1 MIFNE
6 TFLSSKSNFYKFI
19 GIIAIL
25 KFAYLFFIPITPQEA
40 YYWFYSQ
47 NLDWSYFDHPPMAA
61 YSIWLGTN
69 IFGDNIFGV
78 KFMAVVWYL
87 LTNLLL
93 YKTVSQFAEN
103 YNQSVNKNALS
114 FLSVLLLNLTL
125 FAHIYSIT
133 IVPDTPLIFF
143 WLLAV
148 YSVQERIITQ
158 NKNWWILA
166 GVALGLGLVSK
177 YTAVVIIGA
186 IFFFFLFS
194 SKHRK
199 ELVSPYPYL
208 AIALGFLIFA
218 PVIYWN
224 YERGWASFLFQS
236 TERANTVRSF
246 QITYILQLIGSQLF
260 MLTPLIFAYL
270 FKSCC
275 HIVTNW
281 KKEEK
286 LHLYFWSA
294 FIIIGGF
301 TLVSLTSLVKMNWLL
316 PGFIPLIAIIS
327 VLFSESFIENPL
339 KKIKQTKLVKLGIWS
354 SIVLVML
361 GHLVMLVPN
370 IPLGNGNT
378 WSGWQ
383 DASQKIY
390 KIQQENGGKDSVF
403 IFSNGYKGA
412 SLLKFYLPDQ
422 QNTYAENIYGKR
434 ALQFDYWGIPD
445 NLVGKDA
452 IYVRSDRTEYKN
464 DLNEIKKY
472 FDSVVEINSF
482 EYKFVNGKLT
492 RKIICYY
499 AKNYKGKNR

>member
-6 TFLSSKSNFYKFI
+6 TFLSSKSNFYKFL
-19 GIIAIL
+19 GIIAFV

-61 YSIWLGTN
+61 YSIWFGTN

-87 LTNLLL
+87 LTSLLL
-93 YKTVSQFAEN
+93 YKTVSRFTEN
-103 YNQSVNKNALS
+103 YIPNTNKSKLA
-114 FLSVLLLNLTL
+114 FLSVILFNLTL

-133 IVPDTPLIFF
+133 IVPDTPLMFF
-143 WLLAV
+143 WLLV
-148 YSVQERIITQ
+148 IYSVQERIISE
-158 NKNWWILA
+158 NKNWWLLA
-166 GVALGLGLVSK
+166 GVAIGFGLVSK
-177 YTAVVIIGA
+177 YTAIVIIGA

-194 SKHRK
+194 SKYRK
-199 ELVSPYPYL
+199 ELLSPYPYL
-208 AIALGFLIFA
+208 AIVIGFVIFA

-224 YERGWASFLFQS
+224 YERSWASFLFQS
-236 TERANTVRSF
+236 TERASTVRSL
-246 QITYILQLIGSQLF
+246 QITYILQLLGSQLF
-260 MLTPLIFAYL
+260 MLTPLLFVYL
-270 FKSCC
+270 FKSLYS
-275 HIVTNW
+275 VVKNW
-281 KKEEK
+281 KHSEN

-294 FIIIGGF
+294 LIIIGGF
-301 TLVSLTSLVKMNWLL
+301 TFVSLTSLVKMNWLL
-316 PGFIPLIAIIS
+316 PGFLPLIAIIS
-327 VLFSESFIENPL
+327 ILYSNDFIEL
-339 KKIKQTKLVKLGIWS
+339 TSKKIKQTKLMKFGIWS
-354 SIVLVML
+354 SIILVFL
-361 GHLVMLVPN
+361 GHLVMAVPN

-383 DASQKIY
+383 DASKKIY
-390 KIQQENGGKDSVF
+390 EIQQEHGGKDSVF

-445 NLVGKDA
+445 NLFGKDA
-452 IYVRSDRTEYKN
+452 IYVRSDRTEYDN

-472 FDSVVEINSF
+472 FDSVVELQTF
-482 EYKFVNGKLT
+482 DYKFVNGKSA

-499 AKNYKGKNR
+499 AKKYHGKN

>member
-1 MIFNE
+1 MILNK
-6 TFLSSKSNFYKFI
+6 TFLASKSNFYKFLF
-19 GIIAIL
+19 IIAVL

-61 YSIWLGTN
+61 YSIWFGTN
-69 IFGDNIFGV
+69 VFGDNIFGI

-93 YKTVSQFAEN
+93 YKTVSRFTET
-103 YNQSVNKNALS
+103 YLPTSNKNILA
-114 FLSVLLLNLTL
+114 FLSVLLFNLTL

-133 IVPDTPLIFF
+133 IVPDTPLFFF
-143 WLLAV
+143 WLLII
-148 YSVQERIITQ
+148 YSVQERIITG
-158 NKNWWILA
+158 NKNWWIAA
-166 GVALGLGLVSK
+166 GVGLGLGLVSK

-186 IFFFFLFS
+186 VFFFFLFS
-194 SKHRK
+194 SKYRK
-199 ELVSPYPYL
+199 ELLSPYPYL
-208 AIALGFLIFA
+208 AILIGFLIFA

-224 YERGWASFLFQS
+224 YERSWASFLFQS
-236 TERANTVRSF
+236 SERVSTVRSL
-246 QITYILQLIGSQLF
+246 QITYILQLLGSQLF
-260 MLTPLIFAYL
+260 MLTPLVLVYL
-270 FKSCC
+270 VKAFIKVLKS
-275 HIVTNW
+275 W
-281 KKEEK
+281 KKEEN

-294 FIIIGGF
+294 FVIICGF

-316 PGFIPLIAIIS
+316 PGFVPLIAIIS
-327 VLFSESFIENPL
+327 VLFSRSFVNTATT
-339 KKIKQTKLVKLGIWS
+339 KVKQTMLIKAGIWTS
-354 SIVLVML
+354 LVLVIV

-370 IPLGNGNT
+370 IPLKNGNT
-378 WSGWQ
+378 WSGWE

-390 KIQQENGGKDSVF
+390 EIQKENGGIEKVF

-434 ALQFDYWGIPD
+434 ALQFDYWGIPN

-452 IYVRSDRTEYKN
+452 IYVRSDRTEYSS
-464 DLNEIKKY
+464 DLKEIEKY
-472 FDSVVEINSF
+472 FDSVVELKTF
-482 EYKFVNGKLT
+482 DYKFINGKSA

-499 AKNYKGKNR
+499 AKNYKGQNR